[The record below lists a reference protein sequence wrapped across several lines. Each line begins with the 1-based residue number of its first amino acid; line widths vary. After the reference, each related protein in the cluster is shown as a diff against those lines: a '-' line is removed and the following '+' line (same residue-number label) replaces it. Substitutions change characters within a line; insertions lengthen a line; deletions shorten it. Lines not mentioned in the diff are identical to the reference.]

1 MDDIQR
7 MLIERECERLVLKF
21 AQANDDW
28 DHDGIADC
36 FTEDC
41 AFARPIDP
49 TNPYRGRETLRAMFR
64 DRPPR
69 LGRHLMTNV
78 FIHVDSGTEAHGRC
92 YVTYLSTPDVDQ
104 PRPALA
110 EPGIFVG
117 WFDDRFVRTS
127 EGWRIKERIGG
138 MALRSG
144 GEIPQVA
151 PRPEPAMQEN

>member
-1 MDDIQR
+1 MDNIQR
-7 MLIERECERLVLKF
+7 MLIERECERLVLQF

-41 AFARPIDP
+41 SFARPIDP
-49 TNPYRGRETLRAMFR
+49 DNPYRGRETLRAMFR
-64 DRPPR
+64 DRPQR
-69 LGRHLMTNV
+69 LGRHLMTNIL
-78 FIHVDSGTEAHGRC
+78 IHVDSEEAAHGRC

-117 WFDDRFVRTS
+117 WFDDKFVRTA
-127 EGWRIKERIGG
+127 EGWRIAERKGG

-144 GEIPQVA
+144 GESPTIA
-151 PRPEPAMQEN
+151 PRPELATQEN